1 KELITLEKPKYL
13 SIQLRNLGFN
23 IGMFKEIQ
31 QSYHQFN
38 ILRCSQSENLLAF
51 TLFIRFQLIFYVL
64 SYIIND

>member
-1 KELITLEKPKYL
+1 
-13 SIQLRNLGFN
+13 LGFN

-51 TLFIRFQLIFYVL
+51 TLFIRFQFIFYAL

>member
-1 KELITLEKPKYL
+1 LKPKFL
-13 SIQLRNLGFN
+13 SIKLRNLGFN
-23 IGMFKEIQ
+23 IGMFKELQ

-51 TLFIRFQLIFYVL
+51 TLFNRVRFIFYAL